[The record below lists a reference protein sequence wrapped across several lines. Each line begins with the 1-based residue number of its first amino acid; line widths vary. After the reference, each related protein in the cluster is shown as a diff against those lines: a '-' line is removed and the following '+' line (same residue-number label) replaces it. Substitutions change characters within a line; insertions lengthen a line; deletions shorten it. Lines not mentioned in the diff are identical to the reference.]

1 MAKKKRKAHKP
12 PFSKQTASQQTDV
25 QESPQSDVAVL
36 EGTAEQFVGQWN
48 QLVSTTN
55 WEKGHIIC
63 QWREA
68 LMTSGAAVTEYSD
81 DAWAQLVGGVTSQ
94 HVGRLRRVSQRFG
107 EACDQYQ
114 GLYWSHFQA
123 ALEWDDA
130 EMWLEGA
137 IRSEWSISQMRG
149 KRWETL
155 GTPPEQQQA
164 ETEADQLDVGLETE
178 PETTVMS
185 ASADGSVRET
195 PAATSKSSTVQP
207 IATGVVASEETK
219 SSANESPASTATPTP
234 AQTSKRLRLKVDVE
248 ELPDDLAEA
257 FEAFKLAIIAHRRE
271 DWSETTPEVVVE
283 CLDALRELA
292 LAE

>member
-12 PFSKQTASQQTDV
+12 PFSEKTAAKQTAV
-25 QESPQSDVAVL
+25 LESPPSDVTVP

-48 QLVSTTN
+48 RLVSTTN
-55 WEKGHIIC
+55 WEKGRIIC

-68 LMTSGAAVTEYSD
+68 LMTGGAAVAEYSD
-81 DAWAQLVGGVTSQ
+81 EAWAQLVGGVTSQ
-94 HVGRLRRVSQRFG
+94 HVGRLRRVFQRFG
-107 EACDQYQ
+107 EEIDQYD
-114 GLYWSHFQA
+114 GLFWSHFQA

-137 IRSEWSISQMRG
+137 IRNEWSISQMRG

-155 GTPPEQQQA
+155 GTPPEQQKA
-164 ETEADQLDVGLETE
+164 ETEAEQLGAELEPPAT
-178 PETTVMS
+178 P
-185 ASADGSVRET
+185 ASADRSAEET
-195 PAATSKSSTVQP
+195 SAAPSKLSTVQP
-207 IATGVVASEETK
+207 TATKVAPGEDTG
-219 SSANESPASTATPTP
+219 SSAKESPTSAATQSP
-234 AQTSKRLRLKVDVE
+234 AQTSKRVKLQVDVE

-257 FEAFKLAIIAHRRE
+257 FETFKLAIIAHRRE
-271 DWSETTPEVVVE
+271 GWSETTPDVVVK

>member
-1 MAKKKRKAHKP
+1 MAKKKRKAHQTTSPKQTA
-12 PFSKQTASQQTDV
+12 SKQTAV
-25 QESPQSDVAVL
+25 HESPQSDVAVL

-48 QLVSTTN
+48 RLVSTTN
-55 WEKGHIIC
+55 WEKGRIIC

-81 DAWAQLVGGVTSQ
+81 EAWTQLVGGVTSQ
-94 HVGRLRRVSQRFG
+94 HVGRLRRVYQRFG
-107 EACDQYQ
+107 EVCDQYR

-137 IRSEWSISQMRG
+137 IRNEWSISQMRG

-155 GTPPEQQQA
+155 GTPPEQQLV
-164 ETEADQLDVGLETE
+164 ETEADGLDVA
-178 PETTVMS
+178 PETTETS
-185 ASADGSVRET
+185 ASADGSAAET
-195 PAATSKSSTVQP
+195 PAVSSKSSTVQP
-207 IATGVVASEETK
+207 IASEVAASEKTK
-219 SSANESPASTATPTP
+219 SSAKESPASTATQSP
-234 AQTSKRLRLKVDVE
+234 AETSKRIRLKVDVE

-257 FEAFKLAIIAHRRE
+257 FEAFKLAIIAHRLE
-271 DWSETTPEVVVE
+271 GWSETTPAVVVE

-292 LAE
+292 LVE